1 MLLSSFKETRGV
13 GHSFLVSASY
23 FCCGTNQHE
32 LSSSVSERR
41 REREALLC
49 RKSIVEERKVRGG
62 GRKGGG
68 GRVAEAQ
75 MCSKDQR
82 KYK

>member
-13 GHSFLVSASY
+13 GHPFLVSASY

-32 LSSSVSERR
+32 LSSSIGERK
-41 REREALLC
+41 RERGALLC

-62 GRKGGG
+62 RKGGG

-75 MCSKDQR
+75 MYSKDQR